1 VFELAIANRQSA
13 RGSTFWKKVEEEE
26 WIPKRSADSM
36 RNFWKS
42 NADSGLEAY
51 LHNAIVNKIWYCHA
65 FPQIP
70 HVRIGANSNVT
81 AVENRLFDI
90 ANSKPQQNYRMEE

>member
-1 VFELAIANRQSA
+1 
-13 RGSTFWKKVEEEE
+13 
-26 WIPKRSADSM
+26 M

-51 LHNAIVNKIWYCHA
+51 LHNAIINKIWYCHA

-70 HVRIGANSNVT
+70 HVRIGASSNVL
-81 AVENRLFDI
+81 AVEERLFES
-90 ANSKPQQNYRMEE
+90 AK